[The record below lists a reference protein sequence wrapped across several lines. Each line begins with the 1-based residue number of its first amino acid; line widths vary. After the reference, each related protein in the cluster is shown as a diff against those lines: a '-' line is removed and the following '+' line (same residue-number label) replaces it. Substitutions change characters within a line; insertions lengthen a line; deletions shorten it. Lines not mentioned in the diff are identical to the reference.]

1 MIHLTITL
9 NEQNNMDRIPNDT
22 SLYKYLKIIVATAV
36 RSIATY
42 DYFLTVLE
50 GYSVGINAA
59 NYQCMSDTIH

>member
-1 MIHLTITL
+1 
-9 NEQNNMDRIPNDT
+9 MDRIPNDT